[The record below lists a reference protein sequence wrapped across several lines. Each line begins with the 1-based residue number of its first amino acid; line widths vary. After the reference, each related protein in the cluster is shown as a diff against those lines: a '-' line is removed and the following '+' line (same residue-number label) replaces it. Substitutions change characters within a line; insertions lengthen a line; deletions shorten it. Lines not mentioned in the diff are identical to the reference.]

1 MNLRNVHIKERA
13 TESTMSTF
21 KNMFRLLMIR
31 LYTQLPGRA
40 RNQRGASAL
49 EYIVLAAAL
58 IIIIGALATNETVQT
73 TINTA
78 FTDLFTD
85 ASNAGGS

>member
-1 MNLRNVHIKERA
+1 
-13 TESTMSTF
+13 MSTL
-21 KNMFRLLMIR
+21 NEMFRLLMIR

-58 IIIIGALATNETVQT
+58 IIIIGVLATNQTVQT
-73 TINTA
+73 TINSA
-78 FTDLFTD
+78 FSNLFTD

>member
-1 MNLRNVHIKERA
+1 
-13 TESTMSTF
+13 MSTF
-21 KNMFRLLMIR
+21 KDMFRLLMIR

-58 IIIIGALATNETVQT
+58 IIIIGVLATNGTVQT
-73 TINTA
+73 AINSA
-78 FTDLFTD
+78 FTDLFSD
-85 ASNAGGS
+85 ASSAGGS

>member
-1 MNLRNVHIKERA
+1 
-13 TESTMSTF
+13 MSTL
-21 KNMFRLLMIR
+21 NEMFRLLMIR

-58 IIIIGALATNETVQT
+58 IIIIGVG
-73 TINTA
+73 INAVGSGAIRDA
-78 FTDLFTD
+78 FQNLFD
-85 ASNAGGS
+85 SAGQGGGGAPASS

>member
-1 MNLRNVHIKERA
+1 
-13 TESTMSTF
+13 MSTL
-21 KNMFRLLMIR
+21 NEMFRLLMIR

-49 EYIVLAAAL
+49 EYIVLAASL
-58 IIIIGALATNETVQT
+58 IIIIGFLATNQTVQT
-73 TINTA
+73 TINSA
-78 FTDLFTD
+78 FSGLFTH

>member
-1 MNLRNVHIKERA
+1 
-13 TESTMSTF
+13 MSTF
-21 KNMFRLLMIR
+21 KDMFRLLMIR

-58 IIIIGALATNETVQT
+58 IIIIGVG
-73 TINTA
+73 INAVGSGAIQDA
-78 FTDLFTD
+78 FQNLFD
-85 ASNAGGS
+85 GAGEGGAPASP